1 MNERLSVLG
10 RGWGRSG
17 DGYAGVVS
25 PTLLEQNSC
34 DTVVGMGEGIKEYGE
49 GGHRHVQPFVIFKI
63 NMVMTMHDDGD
74 TDEML
79 K

>member
-34 DTVVGMGEGIKEYGE
+34 DTVVGMGEGIKEYEE
-49 GGHRHVQPFVIFKI
+49 GGAQTCSTFCDIQNKHGYDHAR
-63 NMVMTMHDDGD
+63 
-74 TDEML
+74 
-79 K
+79 